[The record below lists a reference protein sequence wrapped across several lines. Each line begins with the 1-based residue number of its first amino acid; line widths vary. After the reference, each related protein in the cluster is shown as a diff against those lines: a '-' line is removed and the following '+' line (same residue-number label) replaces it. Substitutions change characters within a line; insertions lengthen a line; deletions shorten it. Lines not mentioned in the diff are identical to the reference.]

1 MNGSGEIRISPSPFG
16 RGMTYLSNQEVLI
29 VANMNAEG
37 VHDFQP
43 RVDARS
49 AATLGNEPTRH
60 GNPEGVAEPAGTPV
74 LNWNSQMGTFRA
86 NLFRNPFRVGTC
98 FVLTTQGSALRT
110 RNPGLKL
117 ANAFGVSC
125 PSR

>member
-1 MNGSGEIRISPSPFG
+1 MR
-16 RGMTYLSNQEVLI
+16 YLSNQEVLT

-60 GNPEGVAEPAGTPV
+60 GNPEGVAESAGTPV
-74 LNWNSQMGTFRA
+74 LNWNSQMGTFRGKPVSQPLSGLA
-86 NLFRNPFRVGTC
+86 P
-98 FVLTTQGSALRT
+98 VLS
-110 RNPGLKL
+110 
-117 ANAFGVSC
+117 
-125 PSR
+125 